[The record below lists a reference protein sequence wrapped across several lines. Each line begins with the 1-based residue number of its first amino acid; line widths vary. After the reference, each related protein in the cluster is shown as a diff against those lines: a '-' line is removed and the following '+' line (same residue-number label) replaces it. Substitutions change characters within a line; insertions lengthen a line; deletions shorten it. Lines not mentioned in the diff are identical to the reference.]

1 MLVVCSCMGMGRW
14 VSEQRN
20 MLLILWDFEWAG
32 WKGANSGNVAL
43 DALSSLVSRVLLG
56 SWDS

>member
-1 MLVVCSCMGMGRW
+1 MGMGRW
-14 VSEQRN
+14 VSERRN